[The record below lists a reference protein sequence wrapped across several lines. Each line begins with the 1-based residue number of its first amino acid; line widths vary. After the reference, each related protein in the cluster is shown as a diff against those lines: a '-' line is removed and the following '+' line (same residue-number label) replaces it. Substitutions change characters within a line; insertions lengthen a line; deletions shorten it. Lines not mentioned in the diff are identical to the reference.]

1 MRIIVFLLMCISL
14 TAQANDFLNVNQAFV
29 LETEAVSAQKIRFKW
44 KIAPDYFLYKD
55 KFQVRSR
62 SQNLELGELDLPQG
76 ETKQDEF
83 FGNLEV
89 YQQQV
94 QFELP
99 IIQNPD
105 QLDQIRVEVIAQGCP
120 PNTENCY
127 PPYRQTVTIALPT
140 VATEPANQE
149 TSEPPEPPAPMF
161 NMDQIEAKP
170 VSNLQALFED
180 DNPFS
185 TSSVSD
191 DPFLDPEIAFQFSA
205 EFLDERIIAYWQI
218 KQGYYLY
225 RKRFGFETLN
235 GVQLGEA
242 ELADGEMKDDP
253 TYGETEVYYYNVVAK
268 LPIEDTKNQDT
279 VRLKVTYQ
287 GCAEAGLCYPPQSK
301 IIDIPLDGSEVS
313 FVENIEQ
320 DEKELTTAK
329 SETSTAPAPLTMQSE
344 QDRIASLLSNNN
356 MFYVIL
362 AFFGFGLLLSLT
374 PCVFPMIP
382 ILSGIIVGQ
391 GEQVTTGR
399 AFIMSLVYV
408 LSMALT
414 YTVFGV
420 ITGLVGQNLQLMF
433 QNPYVLVTFSL
444 VFVAL
449 SLSMFGFYELQLP
462 SFLQSK
468 ITEASNKQ
476 KGGTLFGVSIMG
488 VLSALIVGPCVAAPL
503 AGALIYIGQ
512 TGDAILGGVALFSMS
527 MGMGVPL
534 LLIGT
539 SAGHILPRSG
549 AWMDNVKA
557 VFGVLLL
564 AVAIWMVERV
574 FPAQVTM
581 LLWATLFILS
591 AVYMG
596 IFDKMLPDVSWIG
609 RLQKGL
615 SIILFIYGVFLMVG
629 AASGGYNPLKP
640 LEKFAGSSNST
651 VANAEQGLVFQQ
663 IKGMEQLNQALA
675 TAKAQQKYVMLDF
688 YADWC
693 VSCKEM
699 EHLTFTDA
707 GVQTLLKDAVLL
719 QADVTPND
727 AQDKALYKRF
737 GIFGPPAIIFFHP
750 DGRELNAFRIV
761 GFKPADDFRQHLTQ
775 VYAL

>member
-1 MRIIVFLLMCISL
+1 MRVIILLLMWLSF
-14 TAQANDFLNVNQAFV
+14 TAQANDFLNVNQAFI
-29 LETEAVSAQKIRFKW
+29 LQTEAIDERNIQFSWQ
-44 KIAPDYFLYKD
+44 IAPDYYLYKN

-62 SQNLELGELDLPQG
+62 SKDVELGEPTLPKG
-76 ETKQDEF
+76 ETKSDEF
-83 FGNLEV
+83 FGDLDI
-89 YQQQV
+89 YRQQV
-94 QFELP
+94 QFNVP
-99 IIQNPD
+99 IISKPAG
-105 QLDQIRVEVIAQGCP
+105 LDKLRLEVIAQGCP
-120 PNTENCY
+120 PDTESCY
-127 PPYRQTVTIALPT
+127 PPYRQTVTIQLPET
-140 VATEPANQE
+140 NQAEPKPIFDLE
-149 TSEPPEPPAPMF
+149 
-161 NMDQIEAKP
+161 QIESKP
-170 VSNLQALFED
+170 ASSIQALFED
-180 DNPFS
+180 NNSNDA
-185 TSSVSD
+185 
-191 DPFLDPEIAFQFSA
+191 FLDPEIAFQFSA
-205 EFLDERIIAYWQI
+205 EILDGQIAAYWQM

-225 RKRFGFETLN
+225 RKRFEFEALN
-235 GVQLGEA
+235 GVQLGA
-242 ELADGEMKDDP
+242 VQLPDGEMKDDP
-253 TYGETEVYYYNVVAK
+253 TYGETEVYYYNVVAN
-268 LPIEDTKNQDT
+268 LPIEDAKGQDT
-279 VRLKVTYQ
+279 IRLKVTYQ
-287 GCAEAGLCYPPQSK
+287 GCAEAGLCYPPTSK
-301 IIDIPLDGSEVS
+301 IVDIALDGSQVN
-313 FVENIEQ
+313 FVQQDVDTEQ
-320 DEKELTTAK
+320 
-329 SETSTAPAPLTMQSE
+329 TSSQLAPTQSE

-356 MFYVIL
+356 MLYVIL

-391 GEQVTTGR
+391 GEQVTTSR

-433 QNPYVLVTFSL
+433 QNPYILVTFAL
-444 VFVAL
+444 IFVAL

-512 TGDAILGGVALFSMS
+512 TGDAVLGGVALFAMS

-539 SAGHILPRSG
+539 SAGHLLPRSG
-549 AWMDNVKA
+549 AWMDNVKS

-574 FPAQVTM
+574 FLAQVTM
-581 LLWATLFILS
+581 LLWAALFILS

-596 IFDKMLPDVSWIG
+596 IFDKMLPDVTWLG
-609 RLQKGL
+609 RLQKGF
-615 SIILFIYGVFLMVG
+615 SIILFIYGIFLMIG
-629 AASGGYNPLKP
+629 AASGSHNPLKP
-640 LEKFAGSSNST
+640 LEKLASGSGST
-651 VANAEQGLVFQQ
+651 SANVEQGLVFEQV
-663 IKGMEQLNQALA
+663 KGVAQLEQALA
-675 TAKAQQKYVMLDF
+675 TAKAQNKYVMLDF

-707 GVQTLLKDAVLL
+707 GVQSLLKDVMLL

-750 DGRELNAFRIV
+750 EGHELNAFRVV
-761 GFKPADDFRQHLTQ
+761 GFVPAADFRQHLSQ
-775 VYAL
+775 VKAS